1 MTGLPPLKIL
11 SSAFSPTSETDLRR
25 YEYFTIRERYRVN
38 DILVFANVLFP
49 QENIFTGWLLS
60 RLLKGKM
67 LLISMFLE
75 TPSPSPTWARE
86 DGHSG
91 LAPDRV
97 DDSLTFHPED
107 PSLEVSPPDPDG
119 EAQCGAGETVW
130 NGMVRLCVVWC
141 VISLDL
147 TSSSLSVLDS
157 VGAVIL

>member
-1 MTGLPPLKIL
+1 
-11 SSAFSPTSETDLRR
+11 
-25 YEYFTIRERYRVN
+25 
-38 DILVFANVLFP
+38 
-49 QENIFTGWLLS
+49 
-60 RLLKGKM
+60 M

-130 NGMVRLCVVWC
+130 NGMVRLCVVWAVSQC
-141 VISLDL
+141 NISRPHLVL
-147 TSSSLSVLDS
+147 CACTGQCGSRHPVKGSSDCELRTDVEICSPS
-157 VGAVIL
+157 AR